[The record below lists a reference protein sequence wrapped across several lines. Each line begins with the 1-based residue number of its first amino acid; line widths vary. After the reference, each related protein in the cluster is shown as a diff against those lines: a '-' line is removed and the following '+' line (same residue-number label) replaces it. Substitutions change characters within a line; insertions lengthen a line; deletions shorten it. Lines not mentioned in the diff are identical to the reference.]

1 MFSYLQ
7 LTFAAS
13 SKKDSGYVVVKLKIE
28 MGKSIPKPKITLHM
42 VGKGVWGRGFI
53 YNKIRNYTQQKRF
66 YIFWGCIAS
75 GKLNM
80 VMKI

>member
-1 MFSYLQ
+1 
-7 LTFAAS
+7 
-13 SKKDSGYVVVKLKIE
+13 
-28 MGKSIPKPKITLHM
+28 M

-66 YIFWGCIAS
+66 FIFFGGCIAS